1 MATGVNV
8 KMGVS
13 GITQFKQNI
22 KAAQTS
28 VKTLDQALQLNEK
41 QFKATGDAEAYM
53 QQKSEL
59 LKVRIEE
66 QKAVIKNAEN
76 ALKQMT
82 QQGVDK
88 ASAAFQ
94 SMQQQLLKAKGELID
109 TETELE
115 NVGTAGKEAGDGVDG
130 MNQQLKRIGDQVS
143 FTKVIGGID
152 NITSKLSGAARK
164 AGQLLKSLTGSVLG
178 AGSWADDL
186 ATRAQAY
193 SRIGNEITPEQLYRM
208 EQTAN
213 IIDTDADTII
223 NAQSRLRKAMG
234 QESSEDTMGAFA
246 ALGIDPTARH
256 GDWVNV
262 FWEAGDAIM
271 HLGDAV
277 EQEEYA
283 QKIFGRS
290 WGELIP
296 LFSAGRDAWEDMNA
310 SWSWIGDDA
319 LQNLQ
324 EMDDQSQRLNS
335 EWENFQHQMEAAFA
349 PVLTQG
355 MQILTELFQ
364 QLNEFLSTPEG
375 QQMLEALG
383 EAVTGLFQDL
393 ASIDPEQVLQGF
405 TDVFNKV
412 IEGFQWLYDHRE
424 DLKTAFKAILIGGGL
439 LRLISGAGKVVEM
452 ITALKGFSLGGGA
465 GAAATAGGGG
475 SLVTGIGGLA
485 SGVAAKTLTF
495 RLPAAFL
502 AGGIAVAHRI
512 NEEGGIAAVWDSML
526 DQMGQAMQNFP
537 QKAMDLISNPEN
549 AREALHEVGGAFVDL
564 ITNPGGNR
572 GEKTSGQQLWN
583 QYLGGE
589 FGTPL
594 TGMETGRYGQY
605 GRLFAGTEELAY
617 SLDDAIERMV
627 AAEQQTGETMN
638 RNTQNSLTS
647 GDLNNFRGLPG
658 EIARA
663 VQSGMANVRI
673 YIDGYQAGRVLTPY
687 VGGAMGG
694 LVTKQKQ

>member
-59 LKVRIEE
+59 LKVRLEE
-66 QKAVIKNAEN
+66 QKAVIKNAES

-115 NVGTAGKEAGDGVDG
+115 NIGTAGKEAGDGVDS
-130 MNQQLKRIGDQVS
+130 MNQQLKRIGDGVN
-143 FTKVIGGID
+143 FEAINTRIDGITTKLG
-152 NITSKLSGAARK
+152 NAARK
-164 AGQLLKSLTGSVLG
+164 AGQIVRNLTQSVLG

-186 ATRAQAY
+186 ATRSAAY
-193 SRIGNEITPEQLYRM
+193 SRAGYELKPEDLYRM
-208 EQTAN
+208 EQTAR

-223 NAQSRLRKAMG
+223 SAQSRLRKAMG
-234 QESSEDTMGAFA
+234 AESNQDTMGAFA
-246 ALGIDPTARH
+246 ALGIDPTDRH
-256 GDWVNV
+256 GDWESV
-262 FWEAGDAIM
+262 FWEAGEALMSLTDPI
-271 HLGDAV
+271 
-277 EQEEYA
+277 EQDEYA
-283 QKIFGRS
+283 MKLFGRS

-296 LFSAGRDAWEDMNA
+296 LFSEGRDAWEEMNA

-319 LQNLQ
+319 LENLQ
-324 EMDDQSQRLNS
+324 QMDDQSQRLTS
-335 EWENFQHQMEAAFA
+335 EWENFQRQLEAAFA

-355 MQILTELFQ
+355 MEVLTKLFQ
-364 QLNEFLSTPEG
+364 QLNEYLSTPEG
-375 QQMLEALG
+375 KQMLEAMG
-383 EAVTGLFQDL
+383 NAVSGLFEDL
-393 ASIDPEQVLQGF
+393 ASIDPEQVVQGF
-405 TDVFNKV
+405 KDVFDKIV
-412 IEGFQWLYDHRE
+412 SGFQWLYEHKQD
-424 DLKTAFKAILIGGGL
+424 
-439 LRLISGAGKVVEM
+439 VV
-452 ITALKGFSLGGGA
+452 TALKGIVIGWGALKLTGGALKILQLISAIRGFGFLGGSS
-465 GAAATAGGGG
+465 AAATAGAAAGSSWAGAFASAALKAAPFLAFLYTLLNPAASSDEIGNNDLLDKEGNLTAEAEYYGYTKDENGDLIGGMG
-475 SLVTGIGGLA
+475 HWEQDAENINRSDQERGIYDKMRTTPKGPGEYDALIASGRRYDMNWLPLVTEFGR
-485 SGVAAKTLTF
+485 SGWF
-495 RLPAAFL
+495 DPGSIPA
-502 AGGIAVAHRI
+502 
-512 NEEGGIAAVWDSML
+512 
-526 DQMGQAMQNFP
+526 
-537 QKAMDLISNPEN
+537 LISSIQRMADVSEYQP
-549 AREALHEVGGAFVDL
+549 AL
-564 ITNPGGNR
+564 
-572 GEKTSGQQLWN
+572 
-583 QYLGGE
+583 
-589 FGTPL
+589 
-594 TGMETGRYGQY
+594 
-605 GRLFAGTEELAY
+605 
-617 SLDDAIERMV
+617 ERI
-627 AAEQQTGETMN
+627 A
-638 RNTQNSLTS
+638 QNSLTS
-647 GDLNNFRGLPG
+647 SDISGFRGLPA

>member
-59 LKVRIEE
+59 LKVRLEE
-66 QKAVIKNAEN
+66 QKAVIKNAES

-115 NVGTAGKEAGDGVDG
+115 NIGTAGKEAGDGVDS
-130 MNQQLKRIGDQVS
+130 MNQQLKRIGDGVN
-143 FTKVIGGID
+143 FEAINTRIDGITTKLG
-152 NITSKLSGAARK
+152 NAARK
-164 AGQLLKSLTGSVLG
+164 AGQIVRNLTQSVLG

-186 ATRAQAY
+186 ATRSAAY
-193 SRIGNEITPEQLYRM
+193 SRAGYELKPEDLYRM
-208 EQTAN
+208 EQTAR

-234 QESSEDTMGAFA
+234 AESNQDTMGAFA
-246 ALGIDPTARH
+246 ALGIDPTDRH
-256 GDWVNV
+256 GDWESV
-262 FWEAGDAIM
+262 FWEAGEALMSLTDPI
-271 HLGDAV
+271 
-277 EQEEYA
+277 EQDEYA
-283 QKIFGRS
+283 MKLFGRS

-296 LFSAGRDAWEDMNA
+296 LFSEGRDAWEEMNA

-319 LQNLQ
+319 LENLQ
-324 EMDDQSQRLNS
+324 QMDDQSQRLTS
-335 EWENFQHQMEAAFA
+335 EWENFQRQLEAAFA

-355 MQILTELFQ
+355 MEILTRLFE
-364 QLNEFLSTPEG
+364 QLNEYLSSEKG
-375 QQMLEALG
+375 QQMLESLG
-383 EAVTGLFQDL
+383 TAVSGLFEDL
-393 ASIDPEQVLQGF
+393 KGIDPEEVVKGF
-405 TDVFNKV
+405 AGIFEK
-412 IEGFQWLYDHRE
+412 IIGGFQWLYEHKSD
-424 DLKTAFKAILIGGGL
+424 
-439 LRLISGAGKVVEM
+439 VV
-452 ITALKGFSLGGGA
+452 TALKGIVLGWGALKLTGGALKILQLLNAIKGFGFLGGGTAAAA
-465 GAAATAGGGG
+465 GAAAGG
-475 SLVTGIGGLA
+475 SWASAFASAAMKAAPFLAFLYTLLNPAASSDEIGNNDLLDKEGNLTAEAEYYGYTKDENGDVIGQMGHWDQNERERTSDDDRATWNSMRVTPKGPGEYDALIASGRRYDMNWLPLVTEFGR
-485 SGVAAKTLTF
+485 SGWF
-495 RLPAAFL
+495 DPGSIPA
-502 AGGIAVAHRI
+502 
-512 NEEGGIAAVWDSML
+512 
-526 DQMGQAMQNFP
+526 
-537 QKAMDLISNPEN
+537 LISSIQRMADVSEYQP
-549 AREALHEVGGAFVDL
+549 AL
-564 ITNPGGNR
+564 
-572 GEKTSGQQLWN
+572 
-583 QYLGGE
+583 
-589 FGTPL
+589 
-594 TGMETGRYGQY
+594 
-605 GRLFAGTEELAY
+605 
-617 SLDDAIERMV
+617 ERI
-627 AAEQQTGETMN
+627 A
-638 RNTQNSLTS
+638 QNSLTPSDLS
-647 GDLNNFRGLPG
+647 GFRGLPA
-658 EIARA
+658 EIAQA

>member
-53 QQKSEL
+53 MQKSEL
-59 LKVRIEE
+59 LKVRMEE

-115 NVGTAGKEAGDGVDG
+115 NIGTAGKEAGDNVDS
-130 MNQQLKRIGDQVS
+130 MNQQLKRVGDQVS
-143 FTKVIGGID
+143 FDKVIGGID

-164 AGQLLKSLTGSVLG
+164 AGQLPKSLTGSVLG

-193 SRIGNEITPEQLYRM
+193 SRVGNEITPEQLYRM

-234 QESSEDTMGAFA
+234 SESNQETMGAFA
-246 ALGIDPTARH
+246 ALGIDPTDRH
-256 GDWVNV
+256 GDWESV
-262 FWEAGDAIM
+262 FWEAGEALMSLTDPI
-271 HLGDAV
+271 
-277 EQEEYA
+277 EQDEYA
-283 QKIFGRS
+283 MKLFGRS

-296 LFSAGRDAWEDMNA
+296 LFSEGRDAWEEMNA

-319 LQNLQ
+319 LENLQ
-324 EMDDQSQRLNS
+324 QMDDQSQRLTS

-355 MQILTELFQ
+355 MEVLTKLFQ
-364 QLNEFLSTPEG
+364 QLNEYLSSEKG
-375 QQMLEALG
+375 QQMLESLG
-383 EAVTGLFQDL
+383 TAVSGLFEDL
-393 ASIDPEQVLQGF
+393 KGIDPEEVVKGF
-405 TDVFNKV
+405 AGIFEK
-412 IEGFQWLYDHRE
+412 IIGGFQWLYEHKSD
-424 DLKTAFKAILIGGGL
+424 
-439 LRLISGAGKVVEM
+439 VV
-452 ITALKGFSLGGGA
+452 TALKGIVLGWGALKLTGGALKILQLISAIRGFGFLGGSSAAAAA
-465 GAAATAGGGG
+465 GAAAGG
-475 SLVTGIGGLA
+475 SWA
-485 SGVAAKTLTF
+485 SAFASAAMAAAPFL
-495 RLPAAFL
+495 AFL
-502 AGGIAVAHRI
+502 YTLLNPAGTGDELGNSDLVDA
-512 NEEGGIAAVWDSML
+512 EGNLTAEGEHYGASID
-526 DQMGQAMQNFP
+526 
-537 QKAMDLISNPEN
+537 EN
-549 AREALHEVGGAFVDL
+549 
-564 ITNPGGNR
+564 GNLVLAD
-572 GEKTSGQQLWN
+572 TSWN
-583 QYLGGE
+583 QTPQASTGDSDRTARMNETYHGAMTR
-589 FGTPL
+589 FGAPEIDQ
-594 TGMETGRYGQY
+594 GAVM
-605 GRLFAGTEELAY
+605 
-617 SLDDAIERMV
+617 SLYDAINRMV
-627 AAEQQTGETMN
+627 SAEQTTGEN
-638 RNTQNSLTS
+638 VRQNTQNSLTS
-647 GDLNNFRGLPG
+647 SDISGFRGLPA
-658 EIARA
+658 EIAQA

-694 LVTKQKQ
+694 LVTKQTQ